1 MKANPIRRAFLIAGA
16 ASLLATNALA
26 QNKPITIIVP
36 YAPGGSADLVT
47 RTIAQFAAPGIGAP
61 VVVDN
66 RTGGGGVVGWS
77 AAARSTPDGNTLLTV
92 EL

>member
-61 VVVDN
+61 VVVWWA
-66 RTGGGGVVGWS
+66 GVLRR
-77 AAARSTPDGNTLLTV
+77 ARLRMGTPY
-92 EL
+92 

>member
-36 YAPGGSADLVT
+36 
-47 RTIAQFAAPGIGAP
+47 
-61 VVVDN
+61 
-66 RTGGGGVVGWS
+66 
-77 AAARSTPDGNTLLTV
+77 
-92 EL
+92 